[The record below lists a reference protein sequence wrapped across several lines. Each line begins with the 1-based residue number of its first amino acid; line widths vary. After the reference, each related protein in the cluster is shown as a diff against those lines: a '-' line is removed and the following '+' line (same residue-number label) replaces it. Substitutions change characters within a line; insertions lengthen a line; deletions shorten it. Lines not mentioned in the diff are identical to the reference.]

1 MALPDRQAVIKKIP
15 RGTKTL
21 ILPDTADK
29 PLLHYLRATG
39 DLWNLQQYVNNKI
52 AGTNSY
58 QKSADNHLRQLYT
71 MILLGL
77 VSAFERF
84 LKETAAI
91 CIDYVAPYV
100 TDDRLKDFTAKG
112 HTLAAHFKDSTLGK
126 ALTELDTWIDCKSVN
141 DKFRQILADHHDKG
155 SANFY
160 VFPTDAAN
168 KATYETMSVVFQLRH
183 TVAHNMG
190 VITRADAQKL
200 QLLIKEVVESP
211 RVLNPTQVDGWSIKL
226 FLDERARDVND
237 RVSDRLSKLLT
248 DLHSDNPHIFDPQTT
263 AQTIANELTARFQRI
278 IIVAGAS
285 GTP

>member
-15 RGTKTL
+15 RGAKTL
-21 ILPDTADK
+21 ALSDMANK
-29 PLLHYLRATG
+29 PLLHYLRATS

-52 AGTNSY
+52 SSTTSY
-58 QKSADNHLRQLYT
+58 RKSAENHLRQLYT

-84 LKETAAI
+84 LKETAAN

-112 HTLAAHFKDSTLGK
+112 HTLAAHFKDSSLGK
-126 ALTELDTWIDCKSVN
+126 ALTELDTWIDCRSVN
-141 DKFRQILADHHDKG
+141 DKFRQILAPHHDKG
-155 SANFY
+155 GANFQ

-168 KATYETMSVVFQLRH
+168 KATTETMSVVFQLRH

-211 RVLNPTQVDGWSIKL
+211 RLLNPTQVDGWSVKL
-226 FLDERARDVND
+226 FLDERARDVNT
-237 RVSDRLSKLLT
+237 RVSDRLAQLLT
-248 DLHSDNPHIFDPQTT
+248 DLHTDNSNVFKPTT
-263 AQTIANELTARFQRI
+263 AQEIADELAAKFQRVTTIAGVTGN
-278 IIVAGAS
+278 
-285 GTP
+285 P

>member
-15 RGTKTL
+15 RGAKTL
-21 ILPDTADK
+21 ALSDMANK
-29 PLLHYLRATG
+29 PLLHYLRATS

-52 AGTNSY
+52 SSTTSY
-58 QKSADNHLRQLYT
+58 RKSAENHLRQLYT

-84 LKETAAI
+84 LKETAAN

-112 HTLAAHFKDSTLGK
+112 HTLAAHFKDSSLGK
-126 ALTELDTWIDCKSVN
+126 ALTELDTWIDCRSVN
-141 DKFRQILADHHDKG
+141 DKFRQILAHHHDKG
-155 SANFY
+155 GANFQ

-168 KATYETMSVVFQLRH
+168 KATNETMSVVFQLRH

-211 RVLNPTQVDGWSIKL
+211 RLLNPTQVDGWSVKL
-226 FLDERARDVND
+226 FLDERARDVNT
-237 RVSDRLSKLLT
+237 RVSDRLAQLLT
-248 DLHSDNPHIFDPQTT
+248 DLHTDNSNVFKPTT
-263 AQTIANELTARFQRI
+263 AQEIADELAAKFQRVTTIAGVTGN
-278 IIVAGAS
+278 
-285 GTP
+285 P